1 MRRLCACLAA
11 VSAAALAATTFAAA
25 PAQAD
30 GPPPPMRRAVAVD
43 PYAYTP
49 PPEQLF
55 YNWSGFYIGGHLGGA
70 WANRSGTLTAV
81 ATEGLGARESDFIGG
96 AQAGYMHQFRELV
109 LGAEVKT
116 SWTGTEFNFAS
127 VSRPGLNVGTR
138 INDITTV
145 TGRLGY
151 AYMNWLAYWKA
162 GWATAGLDQ
171 TSSGVANGSASVR
184 GNGWVAGAGL
194 SYAFGPNIIGG
205 IEYDYVRVNA
215 DNAVLVPA
223 VASLSGT
230 GLDVQSVTLRLD
242 FKFGH

>member
-1 MRRLCACLAA
+1 MTRHSARFAA
-11 VSAAALAATTFAAA
+11 ISAAALAATTLVATSAL
-25 PAQAD
+25 AD
-30 GPPPPMRRAVAVD
+30 GPPPMRPAVAAD

-55 YNWSGFYIGGHLGGA
+55 YNWSGFYLGGHLGGA
-70 WANRSGTLTAV
+70 WTNRQGTLTVLAP
-81 ATEGLGARESDFIGG
+81 EGMGARGGEFTGG

-109 LGAEVKT
+109 LGAEVKA
-116 SWTGTEFNFAS
+116 SWPGSEFNFAS
-127 VSRPGLNVGTR
+127 VAVPGLGVATR
-138 INDITTV
+138 VNDLTTV

-162 GWATAGLDQ
+162 GWATAGLDH
-171 TSSGVANGSASVR
+171 TVSGPFNGSSSVR

-194 SYAFGPNIIGG
+194 SHAFGPNIIGG
-205 IEYDYVRVNA
+205 IEYDYVRINA
-215 DNAVLVPA
+215 DNSVVVPG
-223 VASLSGT
+223 VGLSGT